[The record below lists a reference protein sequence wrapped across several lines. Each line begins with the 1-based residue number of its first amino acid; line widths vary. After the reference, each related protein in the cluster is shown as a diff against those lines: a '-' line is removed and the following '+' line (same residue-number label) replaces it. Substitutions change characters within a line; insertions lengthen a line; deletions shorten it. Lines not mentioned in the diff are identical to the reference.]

1 MTRSMPTATTSE
13 VPSLQGSRSRWTHSC
28 RRRRCCAGWSRW
40 PRIRSSGGTLWV
52 RSSAASFG
60 VSSPRSKG
68 WSNGWWMSW
77 GARPGSSPPAAR
89 LLWWLTSPTSSR
101 SPTRFLPSRVYGLS
115 TLKTPTGVLD
125 KRPLMKTAPRFHL
138 YVLDGGELAG
148 LNATGLETERLP
160 DPAKIEQ
167 PALILLAPGQKAP
180 PALEATS
187 VDVPLDAPA
196 SAVREIV
203 RVAMENVAVRQ
214 QVTKLESE
222 AHRRHR
228 QFRELNR
235 IGIALSAEKDFDRL
249 QTFILTTMRQLTHAD
264 GASLWLK
271 MEEDGV
277 PKLFLAS
284 SQNHSIDKNTYQA
297 FTVPVDQR
305 TVVGYAVSI
314 GSSQIYEDAYNPP
327 PGKPVGGKSFD
338 SQFGYRTKSMLT
350 VPMRNYNNEVVG
362 AVQLIN
368 AKRSFE
374 TRLTVENVD
383 SEIVSFQPEDV
394 EMIESI
400 ASQAAVAIDNKNL
413 IDSIQAL
420 FDGFVQASVTAI
432 EQRDP
437 STAGHSGRVEG
448 LTTSLARAVN
458 EIATGKYRD
467 VKLSDDQFKELR
479 YACLLHDF
487 GKVGVREHI
496 LIKAKKLVPGQLEV
510 IQARFEFIERSVQV
524 KYATEKLEAL
534 RAGKGDSD
542 LDEIDRRLQQELEQL
557 NQWVQSIV
565 AANEPTVMPEDK
577 TSTIEFLAQQTY
589 HDISGKAHP
598 MLEPQEF
605 RFLSIR
611 KGTLDPQERLEMESH
626 VTHSFHFLTKIPWTP
641 VMRGIPEI
649 AYGHHEKLD
658 GSGYP
663 RGLTGDQIPLQARMM
678 TISDIY
684 DALTAQDR
692 PYKRA
697 VATTTALDILHN
709 EARQGKLDK
718 DLLDVF
724 VTKKIYLPAAAR

>member
-1 MTRSMPTATTSE
+1 
-13 VPSLQGSRSRWTHSC
+13 
-28 RRRRCCAGWSRW
+28 
-40 PRIRSSGGTLWV
+40 
-52 RSSAASFG
+52 
-60 VSSPRSKG
+60 
-68 WSNGWWMSW
+68 
-77 GARPGSSPPAAR
+77 
-89 LLWWLTSPTSSR
+89 
-101 SPTRFLPSRVYGLS
+101 
-115 TLKTPTGVLD
+115 
-125 KRPLMKTAPRFHL
+125 MKTAPRFHL
-138 YVLDGGELAG
+138 YVLDRDQPTALA
-148 LNATGLETERLP
+148 ATGLETEKLT
-160 DPAKIEQ
+160 DPAQIEQ
-167 PALILLAPGQKAP
+167 PALILLGPGQQAP
-180 PALEATS
+180 EPLAGMAIELPPDASPAAL
-187 VDVPLDAPA
+187 
-196 SAVREIV
+196 RELV
-203 RVAMENVAVRQ
+203 RVAMENVALKQ
-214 QVTKLESE
+214 QVTQLEGE

-235 IGIALSAEKDFDRL
+235 IGIALSAEKDIDRL
-249 QTFILTTMRQLTHAD
+249 QSFILTTMRQLTHAD

-271 MEEDGV
+271 MDEDGV

-284 SQNHSIDKNTYQA
+284 SQNHSIDKSTYSA
-297 FTVPVDQR
+297 FKVPVDHK
-305 TVVGYAVSI
+305 TVVGYTVSM
-314 GSSQIYEDAYNPP
+314 GTSQIYDDAYKPP
-327 PGKPVGGKSFD
+327 AGKPAGGKSFD

-368 AKRSFE
+368 AKRRLE
-374 TRLTVENVD
+374 TRLTVATVEAEV
-383 SEIVSFQPEDV
+383 VSFQPDDV

-400 ASQAAVAIDNKNL
+400 ASQAAVALDNKNL

-448 LTTSLARAVN
+448 LTTSLARAVT
-458 EIATGKYRD
+458 EIGVGKYRD
-467 VKLSDDQFKELR
+467 VQLTDDQFKELR

-496 LIKAKKLVPGQLEV
+496 LIKAKKLIPGQLEV

-524 KYATEKLEAL
+524 KYAMEKLEAM
-534 RAGKGDSD
+534 RSGQNGSD
-542 LDEIDRRLQQELEQL
+542 LAEIDRRLEEEMAQL
-557 NQWVQSIV
+557 DKWIDSIV
-565 AANEPTVMPEDK
+565 VANEPSVMPEDK
-577 TSTIEFLAQQTY
+577 ASTIEFLAQQTY
-589 HDISGKAHP
+589 YDIAGRAHP

-641 VMRGIPEI
+641 VMRGVPEI

-663 RGLTGDQIPLQARMM
+663 RGLTGEQIPLQARMM

-697 VATTTALDILHN
+697 VPTTTALDILHE
-709 EARQGKLDK
+709 EASQGKLDR
-718 DLLDVF
+718 DLLEIF
-724 VTKKIYLPAAAR
+724 IAKKIYEPAATR

>member
-1 MTRSMPTATTSE
+1 
-13 VPSLQGSRSRWTHSC
+13 
-28 RRRRCCAGWSRW
+28 
-40 PRIRSSGGTLWV
+40 
-52 RSSAASFG
+52 
-60 VSSPRSKG
+60 
-68 WSNGWWMSW
+68 
-77 GARPGSSPPAAR
+77 
-89 LLWWLTSPTSSR
+89 
-101 SPTRFLPSRVYGLS
+101 
-115 TLKTPTGVLD
+115 
-125 KRPLMKTAPRFHL
+125 MKTAPKFHL
-138 YVLDGGELAG
+138 YVLDAVRLPSLA
-148 LNATGLETERLP
+148 ATGLDVQDLPGMEQIER
-160 DPAKIEQ
+160 
-167 PALILLAPGQKAP
+167 PALVLLAPGQKAP
-180 PALEATS
+180 EQLDLMAIELPA
-187 VDVPLDAPA
+187 DASP
-196 SAVREIV
+196 SAVRELI
-203 RVAMENVAVRQ
+203 RIGMENVVLKQ
-214 QVTKLESE
+214 QLAQLEAE

-235 IGIALSAEKDFDRL
+235 IGVALSAEKDIERL
-249 QTFILTTMRQLTHAD
+249 QSFILTTMRQLTHAD

-271 MEEDGV
+271 MDEDSG

-284 SQNHSIDKNTYQA
+284 SQNHSLDKSTYQA
-297 FTVPVDQR
+297 FKVPVNEKS
-305 TVVGYAVSI
+305 VVGYTVSV
-314 GSSQIYEDAYNPP
+314 GKSQIYDDAYNPP

-338 SQFGYRTKSMLT
+338 AQFGYRTKSMLT
-350 VPMRNYNNEVVG
+350 VPMRDYHNDVVG

-368 AKRSFE
+368 AKKRYE
-374 TRLTVENVD
+374 TKLTIDNVGT
-383 SEIVSFQPEDV
+383 EVVSFQPDDV

-400 ASQAAVAIDNKNL
+400 ASQAAVALDNKSL
-413 IDSIQAL
+413 LDSIQAL

-448 LTTSLARAVN
+448 LTTRLARAIN
-458 EIATGKYRD
+458 EIATGTYRN
-467 VKLSDDQFKELR
+467 VHLGEDQLKELR

-510 IQARFEFIERSVQV
+510 IRARFEFIERSVQV
-524 KYATEKLEAL
+524 KYATEKLEAMKAD
-534 RAGKGDSD
+534 RNGSTI
-542 LDEIDRRLQQELEQL
+542 DEIDRRLTAELAQL
-557 NQWVQSIV
+557 NEWVNSIA

-577 TSTIEFLAQQTY
+577 ASMLEFLSQQTY
-589 HDISGKAHP
+589 YDISGNPHP

-641 VMRGIPEI
+641 VMKGIPEI

-663 RGLTGDQIPLQARMM
+663 RGLAGDQIPLQARMM

-697 VATTTALDILHN
+697 VPPATALDILHE
-709 EARQGKLDK
+709 EAKQGKLDQ
-718 DLLDVF
+718 DLLEIF
-724 VTKKIYLPAAAR
+724 VEKRIYQPMAAR

>member
-1 MTRSMPTATTSE
+1 
-13 VPSLQGSRSRWTHSC
+13 
-28 RRRRCCAGWSRW
+28 
-40 PRIRSSGGTLWV
+40 
-52 RSSAASFG
+52 
-60 VSSPRSKG
+60 
-68 WSNGWWMSW
+68 
-77 GARPGSSPPAAR
+77 
-89 LLWWLTSPTSSR
+89 
-101 SPTRFLPSRVYGLS
+101 
-115 TLKTPTGVLD
+115 
-125 KRPLMKTAPRFHL
+125 MKTAPRFHL
-138 YVLDGGELAG
+138 YVLDHDQPSGLA
-148 LNATGLETERLP
+148 ATGLQTEKLT
-160 DPAKIEQ
+160 DPARIEQ
-167 PALILLAPGQKAP
+167 PALILLGPGQQAP
-180 PALEATS
+180 EPLAGMAIELPPDASPAAL
-187 VDVPLDAPA
+187 
-196 SAVREIV
+196 RELV
-203 RVAMENVAVRQ
+203 RVAMENVALKQ
-214 QVTKLESE
+214 QVTELEVE

-235 IGIALSAEKDFDRL
+235 IGIALSAEKDIDRL
-249 QTFILTTMRQLTHAD
+249 QSFILTTMRQLTHAD

-271 MEEDGV
+271 MQESGEA
-277 PKLFLAS
+277 KLFLAS
-284 SQNHSIDKNTYQA
+284 SQNHSIDKSTYSA
-297 FTVPVDQR
+297 FTVPVDDKS
-305 TVVGYAVSI
+305 VVGYTVSM
-314 GSSQIYEDAYNPP
+314 GASQIYDDAYNPP
-327 PGKPVGGKSFD
+327 PGKPPGGKSFD

-368 AKRSFE
+368 AKRRLE
-374 TRLTVENVD
+374 TRLTVDTVEAEV
-383 SEIVSFQPEDV
+383 VSFQPDDV

-400 ASQAAVAIDNKNL
+400 ASQAAVALDNKNL

-448 LTTSLARAVN
+448 LTTSLARAVT
-458 EIATGKYRD
+458 EIGVGKYRD
-467 VKLSDDQFKELR
+467 VQLTDDQFKELR

-496 LIKAKKLVPGQLEV
+496 LIKAKKLIPGQLEV
-510 IQARFEFIERSVQV
+510 IQSRFEFIERSVQV
-524 KYATEKLEAL
+524 KYAMEKLEAM
-534 RAGKGDSD
+534 RSGQNGPD
-542 LDEIDRRLQQELEQL
+542 LTDIDRRLEEEMAQL
-557 NQWVQSIV
+557 DRWVDSIV
-565 AANEPTVMPEDK
+565 VANEPSVMPEDK
-577 TSTIEFLAQQTY
+577 ASTIEFLAQQTY
-589 HDISGKAHP
+589 FDIAGRPHP

-697 VATTTALDILHN
+697 VATTTALDILHE
-709 EARQGKLDK
+709 EANQGKLDR
-718 DLLDVF
+718 DLLEIF
-724 VTKKIYLPAAAR
+724 IAKKIYEPSATR

>member
-1 MTRSMPTATTSE
+1 MT
-13 VPSLQGSRSRWTHSC
+13 
-28 RRRRCCAGWSRW
+28 
-40 PRIRSSGGTLWV
+40 
-52 RSSAASFG
+52 
-60 VSSPRSKG
+60 
-68 WSNGWWMSW
+68 
-77 GARPGSSPPAAR
+77 
-89 LLWWLTSPTSSR
+89 
-101 SPTRFLPSRVYGLS
+101 
-115 TLKTPTGVLD
+115 
-125 KRPLMKTAPRFHL
+125 TAPRFHL
-138 YVLDGGELAG
+138 YALENPPSG
-148 LNATGLETERLP
+148 LRSAGLETETLT
-160 DPAKIEQ
+160 DPAAAEQ
-167 PALILLAPGQKAP
+167 PGLILLAPGQEP
-180 PALEATS
+180 PEGIEIAT
-187 VDVPLDAPA
+187 VEVPGDASA
-196 SAVREIV
+196 SAVRGIV
-203 RVAMENVAVRQ
+203 RVAMQNVALKQ
-214 QVTKLESE
+214 QLTQLEGE

-235 IGIALSAEKDFDRL
+235 IGIALSAEKDIERL
-249 QTFILTTMRQLTHAD
+249 QSFILTTMRQLTHAD

-271 MEEDGV
+271 MDEDGE

-284 SQNHSIDKNTYQA
+284 SQNHSIDKDTYRA
-297 FTVPVDQR
+297 FTVPVDVQ
-305 TVVGYAVSI
+305 TVVGYTVTV
-314 GSSQIYEDAYNPP
+314 GKSQMYDDAYHPP
-327 PGKPVGGKSFD
+327 PGKPPGGMSFD
-338 SQFGYRTKSMLT
+338 AQFGYRTKSMLT
-350 VPMRNYNNEVVG
+350 VPMRDYNNDVVG
-362 AVQLIN
+362 AVQLVN
-368 AKRSFE
+368 AKRRLE
-374 TRLTVENVD
+374 TRLTVDNV
-383 SEIVSFQPEDV
+383 EAEVVSFQPDDL

-413 IDSIQAL
+413 LDSIQAL

-448 LTTSLARAVN
+448 LTTALARAVH

-467 VKLSDDQFKELR
+467 VRLSDDQFKELR

-496 LIKAKKLVPGQLEV
+496 LVKAKKLVPGQLEV

-524 KYATEKLEAL
+524 KYAAEKLEAL
-534 RAGKGDSD
+534 RAGKNGAT
-542 LDEIDRRLQQELEQL
+542 LDDIDQRLEQELEQL
-557 NQWVQSIV
+557 EQWAHSI
-565 AANEPTVMPEDK
+565 ATANEPTVMPEDK
-577 TSTIEFLAQQTY
+577 ASMIEFLAQQTY
-589 HDISGKAHP
+589 EDMSGNAHP

-611 KGTLDPQERLEMESH
+611 KGTLDPQERLEMEAH

-697 VATTTALDILHN
+697 VSTAVALDILHD
-709 EARQGKLDK
+709 EAGQGKLDK
-718 DLLDVF
+718 DLLEIF
-724 VTKKIYLPAAAR
+724 VKKKLYQPRNGA

>member
-1 MTRSMPTATTSE
+1 
-13 VPSLQGSRSRWTHSC
+13 
-28 RRRRCCAGWSRW
+28 
-40 PRIRSSGGTLWV
+40 
-52 RSSAASFG
+52 
-60 VSSPRSKG
+60 
-68 WSNGWWMSW
+68 
-77 GARPGSSPPAAR
+77 
-89 LLWWLTSPTSSR
+89 
-101 SPTRFLPSRVYGLS
+101 
-115 TLKTPTGVLD
+115 
-125 KRPLMKTAPRFHL
+125 MKTAPRFHL
-138 YVLDGGELAG
+138 YVLDRDQSTALA
-148 LNATGLETERLP
+148 ATGLETEKLTDR
-160 DPAKIEQ
+160 AQGEQ
-167 PALILLAPGQKAP
+167 PALILLGPGQQAP
-180 PALEATS
+180 EPLAEMAIELPPDASPS
-187 VDVPLDAPA
+187 VL
-196 SAVREIV
+196 REPV
-203 RVAMENVAVRQ
+203 RVAMENVALTQ
-214 QVTKLESE
+214 QVTPLGSQ

-235 IGIALSAEKDFDRL
+235 IGIALSAEKDIGRL
-249 QTFILTTMRQLTHAD
+249 QPFILTTMRQLTHAD
-264 GASLWLK
+264 GAGLWRK
-271 MEEDGV
+271 MDEEGEA
-277 PKLFLAS
+277 KLFLAS
-284 SQNHSIDKNTYQA
+284 SQNHSIDKSTYSA
-297 FTVPVDQR
+297 FTVPVDDKS
-305 TVVGYAVSI
+305 VVGYTVSM
-314 GSSQIYEDAYNPP
+314 GASQIYDDAYNPP
-327 PGKPVGGKSFD
+327 PGKPPGGKSFD

-368 AKRSFE
+368 AKRRFE
-374 TRLTVENVD
+374 TRLTVGTVE
-383 SEIVSFQPEDV
+383 SEVISFQPDDV

-400 ASQAAVAIDNKNL
+400 ASQAAVALDNKNL

-448 LTTSLARAVN
+448 LTTSLARAVH

-467 VKLSDDQFKELR
+467 VRLSDDQFKELR

-534 RAGKGDSD
+534 REGGNGEG
-542 LDEIDRRLQQELEQL
+542 LEEIDSRLRQEIEQL
-557 NQWVQSIV
+557 KEWVQSIV
-565 AANEPTVMPEDK
+565 AANEPTVLPEDK
-577 TSTIEFLAQQTY
+577 ASTIEFLAQQTY
-589 HDISGKAHP
+589 EDTSGQWHP

-641 VMRGIPEI
+641 LMRGIPEI

-663 RGLTGDQIPLQARMM
+663 RGLAGDQIPLQARMM

-697 VATTTALDILHN
+697 VPPATALDILHE
-709 EARQGKLDK
+709 EAKQGKLDQ
-718 DLLDVF
+718 DLLEIF
-724 VTKKIYLPAAAR
+724 VEKRIYQPMAAR